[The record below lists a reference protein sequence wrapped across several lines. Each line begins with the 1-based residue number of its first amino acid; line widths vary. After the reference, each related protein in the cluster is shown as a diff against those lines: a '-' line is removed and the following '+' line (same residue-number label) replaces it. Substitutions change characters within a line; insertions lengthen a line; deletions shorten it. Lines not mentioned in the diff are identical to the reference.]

1 MSLLGYLYVEFPIR
15 EGKSLFRM
23 RYGVVKHEEYNY
35 NTSKIRIHDRGS
47 PFFYAHQNLKFK
59 KNLIHIGKLV
69 SESEVFKAVLS
80 HVVEKFGVPASDVK
94 LRWEKRSPLAI
105 LSP

>member
-1 MSLLGYLYVEFPIR
+1 MRLGYVYVEFPIR

-23 RYGVVKHEEYNY
+23 RYGVVRYAYVKPYN
-35 NTSKIRIHDRGS
+35 NSEIRICDRGQ
-47 PFFYAHQNLKFK
+47 PFLMGHEKLKFK

-80 HVVEKFGVPASDVK
+80 HVVEKFGVSDSDVK
-94 LRWEKRSPLAI
+94 LRWEK
-105 LSP
+105 LS